1 MNEQRFGYR
10 VRQVLNQNLTLH
22 EETLARLKAAR
33 EQAIDR
39 QHIPEPSG
47 IFAWATNLT
56 GDLRSG
62 AGSVFSRVLLPLA
75 ILLAGIAAIYTWQ
88 QAQTM
93 QELVE
98 IDTRVLASDL
108 PIDAYLDQGFD
119 VWLKRSS
126 Q

>member
-47 IFAWATNLT
+47 IFAWTTNLT